1 MFNPTQILLNTFLV
15 DLKAK
20 YQQMFCRATYTETI
34 SWVARVALE
43 TIANSDAL
51 YHDVEHTILV
61 TLVGQEILS
70 GKMMQAGGVSE
81 RDWLHFMVSLLC
93 HDIGY
98 VRGACLK
105 DERNHRLFV
114 TGKTTER
121 VYLAPGATDASLMPY
136 HVDRGKLFVQERF
149 GSNPDLDIPLIQA
162 NIEFTRFPIPL
173 EYQDTLHY
181 HGLARAA
188 DLIGQLSDPRYLQKV
203 TGLFY
208 EFEETGMN
216 KVLGYRHPED
226 LRQNYPQFYWT
237 IYPYITPALDY
248 LKHTQV
254 GKQILAQLY
263 AHVFEMEH
271 RLSWSLSDSLLAP
284 EPATLLTEDT
294 PGGVPEL
301 KSDDEDTNT
310 LRIAS

>member
-1 MFNPTQILLNTFLV
+1 MFNPTQILLEAFLV
-15 DLKAK
+15 DLKTK
-20 YQQMFCRATYTETI
+20 YQQMFCGSKTGYTDTI
-34 SWVARVALE
+34 LWVARIALE
-43 TIANSDAL
+43 TIANSDAP

-70 GKMMQAGGVSE
+70 GKMMRVGGVSE
-81 RDWLHFMVSLLC
+81 KDWLHFIVSLLC

-98 VRGACLK
+98 VRGVCLQ
-105 DERNHRLFV
+105 DEKNQRLFV
-114 TGKTTER
+114 NGKTTEK
-121 VYLAPGATDASLMPY
+121 VYLAPGSTDASLMPY
-136 HVDRGKLFVQERF
+136 HVDRGKLVVQERF
-149 GSNPDLDIPLIQA
+149 GSNPELDIALIQA
-162 NIEFTRFPIPL
+162 NIEFTRFPISS
-173 EYQDTLHY
+173 EDQDTLNY
-181 HGLARAA
+181 PGLVRAA

-216 KVLGYRHPED
+216 KILGYRHPED

-237 IYPYITPALDY
+237 IYPYIAPALEY
-248 LKHTQV
+248 LKLTQA

-271 RLSWSLSDSLLAP
+271 RLSWSPPDQDP
-284 EPATLLTEDT
+284 TTLLTED
-294 PGGVPEL
+294 PLISSEVKINADASP
-301 KSDDEDTNT
+301 